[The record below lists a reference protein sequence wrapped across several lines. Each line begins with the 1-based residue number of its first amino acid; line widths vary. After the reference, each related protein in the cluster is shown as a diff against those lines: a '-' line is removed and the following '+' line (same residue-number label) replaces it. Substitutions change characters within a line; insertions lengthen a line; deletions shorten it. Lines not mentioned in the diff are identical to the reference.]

1 MPPGRFAD
9 DAKGGTGRC
18 EGKRRLPCAPA
29 EEAAPQPNGLSEI
42 AKGQVGVKV
51 RVWKGFKAE
60 GPGRGHS
67 LKGHALTNIFV
78 FVRSCSDE
86 LAGFQTILQQRTVG
100 RSDCHTILVS
110 RSNSHEY
117 RTIRRSVMQ
126 FQKNSHSSSPGTTNS
141 LSFKYVMQ

>member
-67 LKGHALTNIFV
+67 LKGHALTNMHSYSFGLAATNWQA
-78 FVRSCSDE
+78 FRQSCSN
-86 LAGFQTILQQRTVG
+86 GQSVGQTVIQ
-100 RSDCHTILVS
+100 
-110 RSNSHEY
+110 Y
-117 RTIRRSVMQ
+117 WSVVQIVMNTEQ
-126 FQKNSHSSSPGTTNS
+126 SVVQSCSS
-141 LSFKYVMQ
+141 KK